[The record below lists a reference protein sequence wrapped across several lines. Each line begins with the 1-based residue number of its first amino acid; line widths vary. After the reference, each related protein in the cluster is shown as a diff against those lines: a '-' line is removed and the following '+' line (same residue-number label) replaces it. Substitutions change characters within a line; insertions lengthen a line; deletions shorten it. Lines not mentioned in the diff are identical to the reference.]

1 MVDQDK
7 KMKALTGAAD
17 KAATELSYINTN
29 INTLY
34 SNNTNMIYTMQLA
47 KAKKSRDDL
56 SEELKLGAH
65 RLAIPREGHA
75 KGINHEH
82 IIVFRARQAAAST
95 GTMRGEAGL
104 PRRVTPIGGPGTRVS
119 AYRQADTKA
128 FMIFGTRVK

>member
-56 SEELKLGAH
+56 SEELKRVQEAADSAPWTS
-65 RLAIPREGHA
+65 RPR
-75 KGINHEH
+75 
-82 IIVFRARQAAAST
+82 
-95 GTMRGEAGL
+95 
-104 PRRVTPIGGPGTRVS
+104 TPG
-119 AYRQADTKA
+119 
-128 FMIFGTRVK
+128 

>member
-1 MVDQDK
+1 MDQDK

-82 IIVFRARQAAAST
+82 IIVFRPRQAAAST

-104 PRRVTPIGGPGTRVS
+104 PRRVTPIGGPGPGLER
-119 AYRQADTKA
+119 ARQSPRQTWDAEGTK
-128 FMIFGTRVK
+128 